1 MKKQGF
7 FERLRNWLDDS
18 AESDPLHEVGDFSQP
33 SKKSEE
39 FMNNILRGL
48 DAILQDEMF
57 VPPKGLAQVPSKFIV
72 FLNPADDYHW
82 QNKKRLALEKNLS
95 ELILE
100 RALELAGN
108 NSLSAS
114 EITVSVRLDKNL
126 IPPMFE
132 IAAFWDEANTKGIK
146 TNYLEPKPSAKKIS
160 ENPLFQLMISKNG
173 NDAEEI
179 PVYKRFV
186 LLGREKDSSGVEV
199 SLNDPQISKLQASLV
214 FTDNHCFT
222 ITNHGV
228 NSITVGRKT
237 VQPNET
243 LLFLPTEPIQI
254 SSFSVKIL
262 SPKFPEKSLLP
273 LTVRNNPFLT
283 VRN

>member
-1 MKKQGF
+1 MKKGF
-7 FERLRNWLDDS
+7 FERLRNWLDDT
-18 AESDPLHEVGDFSQP
+18 AENDPLNEVVDLSQP

-95 ELILE
+95 DLILE
-100 RALELAGN
+100 RAIELAGA
-108 NSLSAS
+108 NSLSATK
-114 EITVSVRLDKNL
+114 ITVNVRLDKNL

-132 IAAFWDEANTKGIK
+132 IAAFWDEENTKGVK
-146 TNYLEPKPSAKKIS
+146 TGYAEPKTSAKKIS
-160 ENPLFQLMISKNG
+160 EKPLFQLVISKNG
-173 NDAEEI
+173 NEVEEI
-179 PVYKRFV
+179 PIYKRFV
-186 LLGREKDSSGVEV
+186 LIGREKDSSEVEV
-199 SLNDPQISKLQASLV
+199 FLDDPQISKLQASLV
-214 FTDNHCFT
+214 FSDNHCFT
-222 ITNHGV
+222 LTNYGV
-228 NSITVGRKT
+228 NSITVGPKT
-237 VQPNET
+237 IQPNET
-243 LLFLPTEPIQI
+243 LLFLPTEQIQI
-254 SSFSVKIL
+254 SSFSLKIL
-262 SPKFPEKSLLP
+262 SPKLPEKSLLP

>member
-7 FERLRNWLDDS
+7 FERLRNWLDDT
-18 AESDPLHEVGDFSQP
+18 AESDPLNGVIDLSQP

-95 ELILE
+95 DLILE
-100 RALELAGN
+100 RALELAGA
-108 NSLSAS
+108 NSLSATK
-114 EITVSVRLDKNL
+114 ITVNVKLDKNL

-132 IAAFWDEANTKGIK
+132 IAAFWDEENTKGIK
-146 TNYLEPKPSAKKIS
+146 TSHLEPKPAAKKVS

-173 NDAEEI
+173 NQVEEI
-179 PVYKRFV
+179 PIYKRFV
-186 LLGREKDSSGVEV
+186 LIGREKDSSEVEV
-199 SLNDPQISKLQASLV
+199 FLDDPQISKLQASLV
-214 FTDNHCFT
+214 FSDNHCFT
-222 ITNHGV
+222 VTNYGV
-228 NSITVGRKT
+228 NSITVGPKT

-243 LLFLPTEPIQI
+243 LLFLPTDQIQI
-254 SSFSVKIL
+254 SSFSLKIL

-273 LTVRNNPFLT
+273 LTIRNNPFLT

>member
-1 MKKQGF
+1 MKKQSF

-18 AESDPLHEVGDFSQP
+18 TESDPMLEIADFSQP

-39 FMNNILRGL
+39 FMNNILRSL

-57 VPPKGLAQVPSKFIV
+57 VPPKGLAQVPTKFIV
-72 FLNPADDYHW
+72 FLNPADDYLW

-100 RALELAGN
+100 RALELAGSN
-108 NSLSAS
+108 KLSAA
-114 EITVSVRLDKNL
+114 EISVKIKLDRNL

-132 IAAFWDEANTKGIK
+132 IAAFWDEENTKGVRAG
-146 TNYLEPKPSAKKIS
+146 YAEPKTTAGKAL
-160 ENPLFQLMISKNG
+160 ENPLFQLKISKNG
-173 NDAEEI
+173 SDVDEI
-179 PVYKRFV
+179 PVYKRCV
-186 LLGREKDSSGVEV
+186 LIGREKDSSDIEV
-199 SLNDPQISKLQASLV
+199 SLDDPQVSKLQASLV
-214 FTDNHCFT
+214 FSDPNFFT
-222 ITNHGV
+222 VTNYGV
-228 NSITVGRKT
+228 NPLVVGRKT

-243 LLFLPTEPIQI
+243 LLFLPTDQIQI
-254 SSFSVKIL
+254 SSYNLRIL
-262 SPKFPEKSLLP
+262 SPKLPEKSPMP